1 MLRSFFIGLST
12 NKPFRKFSE
21 SSSLG
26 RRVSHRFVAGMTVEE
41 AIAAA
46 QQLNR
51 EGIAVTLDALGES
64 VTDEPHANAS
74 AATYHRLLDEI
85 AAHNLDANISLKL
98 TQMGMDVG
106 HDSSTTEGPA
116 LAERM
121 VGNLVAHA
129 ARLQNFVR
137 IDMEGSE
144 YTEATVA
151 MTERLFARF
160 PGAVGTVLQAYMF
173 RTEADADRLLRQGI
187 RIRLCKG
194 AYKEPAEIAFP
205 AKSDVDAN
213 YLHVAKK
220 LIPSGVFCGMATHDE
235 AIVEDL
241 CHFVRVHRIE
251 KSAFEFQMLYGI
263 RRDLQRKLVAHG
275 YGVRVYVPFGTEWY
289 PYFMRRLAER
299 PANVLFLAKNF
310 FRS

>member
-1 MLRSFFIGLST
+1 MLRSFFISLST

-21 SSSLG
+21 NSSLG
-26 RRVSHRFVAGMTVEE
+26 RRVSHRFVAGMTIEE

-64 VTDEPHANAS
+64 VDDAPHAEAS

-85 AAHNLDANISLKL
+85 ASHHLNANVSLKL

-106 HDSSTTEGPA
+106 GTNSAEGQALTERIVSK
-116 LAERM
+116 L
-121 VGNLVAHA
+121 VGHAH
-129 ARLQNFVR
+129 RFKNFVR
-137 IDMEGSE
+137 IDMEGSQ
-144 YTEATVA
+144 YTEATLG
-151 MTERLFARF
+151 MTERLYARY
-160 PGAVGTVLQAYMF
+160 PRAVGTVLQAYMF
-173 RTEADADRLLRQGI
+173 RTEADADRLIRQGI

-194 AYKEPAEIAFP
+194 AYKEPADLAFP

-220 LIPSGVFCGMATHDE
+220 LIPSGVFCGIATHDE
-235 AIVEDL
+235 AIVNEL
-241 CHFVRVHRIE
+241 CHFVKVHRIE

>member
-21 SSSLG
+21 RSSLG
-26 RRVSHRFVAGMTVEE
+26 RRVSHRFVAGMTIEE

-85 AAHNLDANISLKL
+85 ASNNLNANVSLKL
-98 TQMGMDVG
+98 SQMGMDVG
-106 HDSSTTEGPA
+106 GANSPTGQA
-116 LAERM
+116 LAERI
-121 VGNLVAHA
+121 VAALVAHA
-129 ARLQNFVR
+129 ASYNNFVR

-144 YTEATVA
+144 YTDATIA
-151 MTERLFARF
+151 MTERLYALH
-160 PGAVGTVLQAYMF
+160 PGAVGTVLQAYLF
-173 RTEADADRLLRQGI
+173 RTEADADRLLKQGI

-194 AYKEPAEIAFP
+194 AYKEPPNLAFP
-205 AKSDVDAN
+205 AKPDVDAN
-213 YLHVAKK
+213 YVHLAKK
-220 LIPSGVFCGMATHDE
+220 MILSGVFCGMATHDE
-235 AIVEDL
+235 AIVNEL
-241 CHFVRVHRIE
+241 CHFGKVHRIQ

-263 RRDLQRKLVAHG
+263 RRDLQRKLVQKG

-310 FRS
+310 FRT

>member
-1 MLRSFFIGLST
+1 MLRSFFISLST

-21 SSSLG
+21 RSSLG

-41 AIAAA
+41 ALAAA

-64 VTDEPHANAS
+64 VDDAPHAEAS
-74 AATYHRLLDEI
+74 AAVYHRLLDEI
-85 AAHNLDANISLKL
+85 ASHHLNANVSLKL
-98 TQMGMDVG
+98 SQMGMDVG
-106 HDSSTTEGPA
+106 GANSAEGQA
-116 LAERM
+116 LAERI
-121 VGNLVAHA
+121 VANLVGHA
-129 ARLQNFVR
+129 ARYKNFVR
-137 IDMEGSE
+137 IDMEGSQ
-144 YTEATVA
+144 YTEATLG
-151 MTERLFARF
+151 MTERLYARF

-173 RTEADADRLLRQGI
+173 RTEADADRLLKQGI

-194 AYKEPAEIAFP
+194 AYKEPPEIAFP
-205 AKSDVDAN
+205 AKTDVDKN
-213 YLHVAKK
+213 YLHCAKK
-220 LIPSGVFCGMATHDE
+220 MIPSGVFCGMATHDE
-235 AIVEDL
+235 AIVNEL
-241 CHFVRVHRIE
+241 CHFVKVHRIE

-263 RRDLQRKLVAHG
+263 RRDLQRKLVAKG

>member
-21 SSSLG
+21 RSSLG
-26 RRVSHRFVAGMTVEE
+26 RRVSHRFVAGMTIEE

-64 VTDEPHANAS
+64 VDDAPHAEAS
-74 AATYHRLLDEI
+74 AAVYHRLLDEI
-85 AAHNLDANISLKL
+85 ATHNLNANVSLKL

-106 HDSSTTEGPA
+106 GTNSPEGQA
-116 LAERM
+116 LAERI
-121 VGNLVAHA
+121 VASLVEHA
-129 ARLQNFVR
+129 ARYNNFVR
-137 IDMEGSE
+137 IDMEGSQ
-144 YTEATVA
+144 YTEATLG
-151 MTERLFARF
+151 MTERLYARF
-160 PGAVGTVLQAYMF
+160 PAAVGTVLQAYMF
-173 RTEADADRLLRQGI
+173 RTDADADRLLKQGI

-194 AYKEPAEIAFP
+194 AYKEPADIAFP
-205 AKSDVDAN
+205 AKADVDAN
-213 YLHVAKK
+213 YLHCAKK
-220 LIPSGVFCGMATHDE
+220 MIPSGVFCGMATHDE
-235 AIVEDL
+235 AIVDEL
-241 CHFVRVHRIE
+241 CHFVKVHRIE

-263 RRDLQRKLVAHG
+263 RRDLQRKLVAKG

>member
-21 SSSLG
+21 RSSLG
-26 RRVSHRFVAGMTVEE
+26 RRVSHRFVAGMTIEE

-64 VTDEPHANAS
+64 VDDAPHAEAS
-74 AATYHRLLDEI
+74 AAVYHRLLDEI
-85 AAHNLDANISLKL
+85 ATHNLNANVSLKL
-98 TQMGMDVG
+98 SQMGMDVG
-106 HDSSTTEGPA
+106 GANSPEGQA
-116 LAERM
+116 LAERI
-121 VGNLVAHA
+121 VGNLVGHA
-129 ARLQNFVR
+129 ARFNNFVR
-137 IDMEGSE
+137 IDMEGSQ
-144 YTEATVA
+144 YTEATLG
-151 MTERLFARF
+151 MTERLYARF

-173 RTEADADRLLRQGI
+173 RTEADADRLIREGI

-194 AYKEPAEIAFP
+194 AYKEPAEVAFP
-205 AKSDVDAN
+205 DKVDVDAN
-213 YLHVAKK
+213 YLHCAKK
-220 LIPSGVFCGMATHDE
+220 MIPSGVFCGIATHDE
-235 AIVEDL
+235 AIVDEL
-241 CHFVRVHRIE
+241 CHFVKVHRIE

-263 RRDLQRKLVAHG
+263 RRDLQRKLVSQG

>member
-21 SSSLG
+21 NSSLG
-26 RRVSHRFVAGMTVEE
+26 RRVSHRFVAGMTIEE

-64 VTDEPHANAS
+64 VTDAPHAEAS
-74 AATYHRLLDEI
+74 AAVYHRLLDEI
-85 AAHNLDANISLKL
+85 ATHHLNANVSLKL

-106 HDSSTTEGPA
+106 GENSPEGQALTERIVSK
-116 LAERM
+116 L
-121 VGNLVAHA
+121 VGHAH
-129 ARLQNFVR
+129 RFKNFVR
-137 IDMEGSE
+137 IDMEGSQ
-144 YTEATVA
+144 YTEATLG
-151 MTERLFARF
+151 MTERLYARY

-173 RTEADADRLLRQGI
+173 RTEEDAERLVKQGI

-205 AKSDVDAN
+205 AKSDVDKN

-220 LIPSGVFCGMATHDE
+220 IIPSGVFCGIATHDE
-235 AIVEDL
+235 AIVEDI
-241 CHFVRVHRIE
+241 CHFVKVHRIE

-263 RRDLQRKLVAHG
+263 RRDLQRKLVQRG

-310 FRS
+310 FRN

>member
-1 MLRSFFIGLST
+1 MLRSFFISLST
-12 NKPFRKFSE
+12 NKAFRKFSE

-26 RRVSHRFVAGMTVEE
+26 RRVSHRFVAGMTIEE

-64 VTDEPHANAS
+64 VTDAPHAEAS
-74 AATYHRLLDEI
+74 AAVYHRLLDEI
-85 AAHNLDANISLKL
+85 ATHHLNANVSLKL
-98 TQMGMDVG
+98 TQMGMDVP
-106 HDSSTTEGPA
+106 DNGPA
-116 LAERM
+116 LTERIVSKL
-121 VGNLVAHA
+121 VGHA
-129 ARLQNFVR
+129 FRFKNFVR
-137 IDMEGSE
+137 IDMEGSQ
-144 YTEATVA
+144 YTEATIA
-151 MTERLFARF
+151 MTERLYARY

-173 RTEADADRLLRQGI
+173 RTEADADRLIKQGI

-194 AYKEPAEIAFP
+194 AYKEPPEIAFP
-205 AKSDVDAN
+205 AKADVDKN
-213 YLHVAKK
+213 YLHCAMKM
-220 LIPSGVFCGMATHDE
+220 IPSGVFCGMATHDQ
-235 AIVEDL
+235 AIIEDL
-241 CHFVRVHRIE
+241 CHFVRVHRLE

-263 RRDLQRKLVAHG
+263 RRDLQRKLVEHG